1 MRSGQKWKIMTST
14 AKTGTARAR
23 KPAAEPVLLN
33 LNGAAEKVRELQKF
47 LDANVINQPGL
58 NAAACN
64 AYAQALNGLRE
75 KTRPIYVVFAL
86 GYKGTGKSLTPKKL
100 AKFIHGNEK
109 ALIMVNCGGY
119 SEKHMVARLS
129 GSPPGYVKSDDP
141 NAAKLSRDNIVKSRR
156 GSKVPISIVVLDE
169 IEKAHESVENFLL
182 SLMEEGDADIGS
194 NEAVDY
200 SDVIFWIT
208 GNVGAYDLEK
218 LGKVFGFS
226 PNHAKPA
233 EKTQEEVQDTV
244 KAALAQRFK
253 PEFIDRMD
261 EIVVANKLQREHLLK
276 IVDVQVDAL
285 RGRIISQLERGMQF
299 ELQVEPSASEFIVDQ
314 AMKKGDSA
322 RGIRRS
328 VQTNLERPLGALLDA
343 SEIVLADRVIVS
355 YESGEFCTFKA
366 LRGAAKIGA
375 ADLLKVSPKAEDLDK
390 LAFQRRLAKA
400 ISDSGLDKKKIY
412 QLKYVASESS
422 KFHEESGA
430 ITSELVRIYGCK
442 ILKMSAE
449 FLADPAIYELVFKG
463 TEQQVSLFMSQNPEL
478 DVICL
483 TDERKNKKK

>member
-1 MRSGQKWKIMTST
+1 MTST
-14 AKTGTARAR
+14 AKARTARVR
-23 KPAAEPVLLN
+23 KSAAEPVLLN

-58 NAAACN
+58 NKAACN

-109 ALIMVNCGGY
+109 ALLMVNCGGY

-141 NAAKLSRDNIVKSRR
+141 NAAKLSRENIVKSRR
-156 GSKVPISIVVLDE
+156 GSKTPISIVVLDE

-182 SLMEEGDADIGS
+182 SLLEEGDADIGS

-200 SDVIFWIT
+200 SDCIFWIT

-218 LGKVFGFS
+218 LNKIFGFA
-226 PNHAKPA
+226 PNSASRSNQKS
-233 EKTQEEVQDTV
+233 QEEVEDTV
-244 KAALAQRFK
+244 KGALAQRFK

-261 EIVVANKLQREHLLK
+261 EIVIANKLQRDHLLQ
-276 IVDVQVDAL
+276 IVDVQVEAL
-285 RGRIISQLERGMQF
+285 RGRIMSQLPRGMQF
-299 ELQVEPSASEFIVDQ
+299 ELQIEASANAFIVDQ
-314 AMKKGDSA
+314 ALKKGDSA

-343 SEIVLADRVIVS
+343 SEITLGDRVIVS
-355 YESGEFCTFKA
+355 YDTGAFCTFKA
-366 LRGAAKIGA
+366 LRGAATISA
-375 ADLLKVSPKAEDLDK
+375 ADRIEVNPKAEDLDK

-400 ISDSGLDKKKIY
+400 VSDSGLDKKKIY
-412 QLKYVASESS
+412 QLKFTASETA

-430 ITSELVRIYGCK
+430 ITSELVRVYGCQV
-442 ILKMSAE
+442 LKMSAE
-449 FLADPAIYELVFKG
+449 FLVEPAIYELVFKG
-463 TEQQVSLFMSQNPEL
+463 TEQQVELFKSLTPQLEI
-478 DVICL
+478 ICL
-483 TDERKNKKK
+483 TDQRKDKKK

>member
-1 MRSGQKWKIMTST
+1 MTST
-14 AKTGTARAR
+14 AKARTPRVRKTAS
-23 KPAAEPVLLN
+23 EPVLLN
-33 LNGAAEKVRELQKF
+33 LTGAAEKVRELQKF

-58 NAAACN
+58 NKAACN

-109 ALIMVNCGGY
+109 ALLMVNCGGY

-141 NAAKLSRDNIVKSRR
+141 NAAKLSRENIVKSRR
-156 GSKVPISIVVLDE
+156 GSKTPISIVVLDE

-218 LGKVFGFS
+218 LNKIFGFGT
-226 PNHAKPA
+226 NTAKTD

-244 KAALAQRFK
+244 KSALAQRFK

-261 EIVVANKLQREHLLK
+261 EIVVANKLHREHLLK

-285 RGRIISQLERGMQF
+285 RGRILSQLERGMQF
-299 ELQVEPSASEFIVDQ
+299 EVQMEPSANEFIVNQ
-314 AMKKGDSA
+314 AMKTGDSA

-328 VQTNLERPLGALLDA
+328 VQTNLERQLGALLDA
-343 SEIVLADRVIVS
+343 SEITLGDRVIVS

-366 LRGAAKIGA
+366 LRGAAKIGEA
-375 ADLLKVSPKAEDLDK
+375 ELIKVSPKAEDLDK

-412 QLKYVASESS
+412 QLKYVASDSS

-442 ILKMSAE
+442 VLKMSAE

-463 TEQQVSLFMSQNPEL
+463 TEQQVELFKSQNSEL
-478 DVICL
+478 DIVCL
-483 TDERKNKKK
+483 TDEIKPSKKK

>member
-1 MRSGQKWKIMTST
+1 MENIMTST
-14 AKTGTARAR
+14 AKARPAR
-23 KPAAEPVLLN
+23 VRKNSAEPVLLN

-58 NAAACN
+58 NRAACN

-109 ALIMVNCGGY
+109 ALLMVNCGGY

-141 NAAKLSRDNIVKSRR
+141 NAAKLSRENIVKSRR

-218 LGKVFGFS
+218 LSKVFGFA
-226 PNHAKPA
+226 PNQAKPA
-233 EKTQEEVQDTV
+233 AKSAEEIEDTV
-244 KAALAQRFK
+244 RGALAQRFK

-285 RGRIISQLERGMQF
+285 RGRIMNQLERGMQF
-299 ELQVEPSASEFIVDQ
+299 ELQVENSASEFIVDE
-314 AMKKGDSA
+314 AIKKGDSA

-328 VQTNLERPLGALLDA
+328 VQTNLERQLGALLDA
-343 SEIVLADRVIVS
+343 SEITLGDRVIVS

-375 ADLLKVSPKAEDLDK
+375 ADLIKVSPKAEDLDK

-430 ITSELVRIYGCK
+430 ITSELVRVYGCK
-442 ILKMSAE
+442 VLKMSAE

-463 TEQQVSLFMSQNPEL
+463 TEQQVSLFLSQNPEL

-483 TDERKNKKK
+483 TDDSKSKKKK